1 MPGQGE
7 RERDGKHVRNDNEP
21 AALYLPRRIY
31 SRFSPPPFLLSSLHS
46 AFCSTAA
53 KSIDPAGHARP
64 VAAPHSH
71 QGGRG
76 RGIHRSGNFR
86 NKRKEQRRLS
96 LSSTKII
103 ICYLSRLVDPMPFFS
118 TSPLDGLAPLP
129 RISRAFFLSEG
140 NFNKKGGKRKSIR
153 IRKGE
158 RRNFFLPSFFSRIP
172 LFHHAILESV
182 HASGNASRR
191 NTRKLS
197 VVLDRFRHYSAAHRH
212 IVRTYRRGEERSLD
226 RIVRPEQSDTSAIS
240 SRIRKE
246 REESY
251 YYYYYYYS
259 WLASRVGV
267 KVEIKRKGYTITR
280 RRHGTDANAPRI
292 YYCGN

>member
-71 QGGRG
+71 EGERG

-129 RISRAFFLSEG
+129 RISRAFFNAKGILTKREG
-140 NFNKKGGKRKSIR
+140 SVNRYGYEKARGGIFSLLFAHPTFPSRDPRVGPR
-153 IRKGE
+153 IRKRLETQHAQIVGCA
-158 RRNFFLPSFFSRIP
+158 RSIPP
-172 LFHHAILESV
+172 LFRCPSPY
-182 HASGNASRR
+182 R
-191 NTRKLS
+191 
-197 VVLDRFRHYSAAHRH
+197 
-212 IVRTYRRGEERSLD
+212 IVEERKD
-226 RIVRPEQSDTSAIS
+226 HRIVRPEQSDTSAIS

>member
-1 MPGQGE
+1 MIP
-7 RERDGKHVRNDNEP
+7 RDTHVRWRHRT
-21 AALYLPRRIY
+21 LTRGR
-31 SRFSPPPFLLSSLHS
+31 
-46 AFCSTAA
+46 
-53 KSIDPAGHARP
+53 
-64 VAAPHSH
+64 
-71 QGGRG
+71 RG

-86 NKRKEQRRLS
+86 NKRKEQRRVS

-118 TSPLDGLAPLP
+118 TPPWTAWLPSPEFRVLFFNAKGISTKREGSVNRYGCEKARGGIFSSRASFRASHFSITRSSSRSTHQETPRDATRANCRLCSIDSAIIPLP
-129 RISRAFFLSEG
+129 IAIS
-140 NFNKKGGKRKSIR
+140 
-153 IRKGE
+153 
-158 RRNFFLPSFFSRIP
+158 
-172 LFHHAILESV
+172 
-182 HASGNASRR
+182 
-191 NTRKLS
+191 
-197 VVLDRFRHYSAAHRH
+197 
-212 IVRTYRRGEERSLD
+212 YRRGEERSLD

>member
-71 QGGRG
+71 EGGRG

-86 NKRKEQRRLS
+86 NKRKEQRRVS

-129 RISRAFFLSEG
+129 RISRAFFNAKGILTKREG
-140 NFNKKGGKRKSIR
+140 SVNRYGYEKARGGIFSLLFAHPTFPSRDPRVGPR
-153 IRKGE
+153 IRKRLETQHTQIVGCA
-158 RRNFFLPSFFSRIP
+158 RSIPP
-172 LFHHAILESV
+172 LFRCPSP
-182 HASGNASRR
+182 
-191 NTRKLS
+191 
-197 VVLDRFRHYSAAHRH
+197 
-212 IVRTYRRGEERSLD
+212 YRSY
-226 RIVRPEQSDTSAIS
+226 VS
-240 SRIRKE
+240 SRGGKIIGSCVR
-246 REESY
+246 
-251 YYYYYYYS
+251 
-259 WLASRVGV
+259 
-267 KVEIKRKGYTITR
+267 
-280 RRHGTDANAPRI
+280 NNRI
-292 YYCGN
+292 HRQFLRG

>member
-31 SRFSPPPFLLSSLHS
+31 SRFSPPLFLLSSLHS

-71 QGGRG
+71 EGGRG

-86 NKRKEQRRLS
+86 NKRKEQRRVS

-129 RISRAFFLSEG
+129 RISRAFFNAKGILTKREG
-140 NFNKKGGKRKSIR
+140 SVNRYGYEKARGGIFSLLFAHPTFPSRDPRVGPR
-153 IRKGE
+153 IRKRLETQHAQIVGCA
-158 RRNFFLPSFFSRIP
+158 RSIPP
-172 LFHHAILESV
+172 LFRCPSPY
-182 HASGNASRR
+182 R
-191 NTRKLS
+191 
-197 VVLDRFRHYSAAHRH
+197 
-212 IVRTYRRGEERSLD
+212 IVEERKD
-226 RIVRPEQSDTSAIS
+226 HRIGSCVWNN
-240 SRIRKE
+240 RIHRQFL
-246 REESY
+246 R
-251 YYYYYYYS
+251 
-259 WLASRVGV
+259 G
-267 KVEIKRKGYTITR
+267 
-280 RRHGTDANAPRI
+280 
-292 YYCGN
+292 

>member
-71 QGGRG
+71 EGGKG

-86 NKRKEQRRLS
+86 NKRKEQRRVS

-129 RISRAFFLSEG
+129 RISRAFFNAKGILTKREG
-140 NFNKKGGKRKSIR
+140 SVNRYGY
-153 IRKGE
+153 E
-158 RRNFFLPSFFSRIP
+158 RRNFFLPSFFSRIL

-212 IVRTYRRGEERSLD
+212 IVSSRRGKIIGSDRASGTIGYIGNFFEDKKRERGKLLLLLLLLF
-226 RIVRPEQSDTSAIS
+226 V
-240 SRIRKE
+240 
-246 REESY
+246 
-251 YYYYYYYS
+251 
-259 WLASRVGV
+259 VGV
-267 KVEIKRKGYTITR
+267 KGWRKS
-280 RRHGTDANAPRI
+280 
-292 YYCGN
+292 GN

>member
-21 AALYLPRRIY
+21 AALYLPRWIY

-71 QGGRG
+71 QRGGGGGASIVREIFETKG
-76 RGIHRSGNFR
+76 RNNGG
-86 NKRKEQRRLS
+86 S
-96 LSSTKII
+96 LSPRP
-103 ICYLSRLVDPMPFFS
+103 RLLFVTCRVSSIRCLFFPPPLGRLG
-118 TSPLDGLAPLP
+118 SPPPNFAC
-129 RISRAFFLSEG
+129 FFLSEG

-212 IVRTYRRGEERSLD
+212 IVRTYRRGEERSSD
-226 RIVRPEQSDTSAIS
+226 RASGTIGYIGNFFEDKKR
-240 SRIRKE
+240 E
-246 REESY
+246 RGK
-251 YYYYYYYS
+251 
-259 WLASRVGV
+259 LLLLLLLLFVVGV
-267 KVEIKRKGYTITR
+267 KGWRKS
-280 RRHGTDANAPRI
+280 
-292 YYCGN
+292 GN

>member
-86 NKRKEQRRLS
+86 NKRKEQRRVS
-96 LSSTKII
+96 LSPRPRLLFVTCRVSSIRCLFFPPPPWTAWLPSPEFRVLFFNAKGISTK
-103 ICYLSRLVDPMPFFS
+103 R
-118 TSPLDGLAPLP
+118 
-129 RISRAFFLSEG
+129 EG
-140 NFNKKGGKRKSIR
+140 SVNRYGYEKARGGI
-153 IRKGE
+153 
-158 RRNFFLPSFFSRIP
+158 FFSRASFRASHFSITRSSSRSTHQETPRDATHANCRLCSIDSAIIP
-172 LFHHAILESV
+172 LPIAIS
-182 HASGNASRR
+182 
-191 NTRKLS
+191 
-197 VVLDRFRHYSAAHRH
+197 
-212 IVRTYRRGEERSLD
+212 YRRGEERSLD

>member
-129 RISRAFFLSEG
+129 RISRAFFNAKGILTKREG
-140 NFNKKGGKRKSIR
+140 SVNRYGYEKARGGIFSLLFAHPTFPSRDPRVGPR
-153 IRKGE
+153 IRK
-158 RRNFFLPSFFSRIP
+158 RL
-172 LFHHAILESV
+172 
-182 HASGNASRR
+182 
-191 NTRKLS
+191 TRKLS

-212 IVRTYRRGEERSLD
+212 IVRIVEERKD
-226 RIVRPEQSDTSAIS
+226 HRIVRLEQSDTSAIS

-259 WLASRVGV
+259 WLA
-267 KVEIKRKGYTITR
+267 
-280 RRHGTDANAPRI
+280 
-292 YYCGN
+292 

>member
-71 QGGRG
+71 ERG
-76 RGIHRSGNFR
+76 EGEGHPSFGKFS
-86 NKRKEQRRLS
+86 KQKEGTTAALS
-96 LSSTKII
+96 LLDQDY
-103 ICYLSRLVDPMPFFS
+103 YLLLV
-118 TSPLDGLAPLP
+118 
-129 RISRAFFLSEG
+129 
-140 NFNKKGGKRKSIR
+140 
-153 IRKGE
+153 
-158 RRNFFLPSFFSRIP
+158 
-172 LFHHAILESV
+172 
-182 HASGNASRR
+182 ASRR
-191 NTRKLS
+191 SDAFFFHLPLGRLGSPPPKFRVLFFNAKGISTKREGSVNRYGYEKARGGIFSSRASFRASHFSITRSSSRSTHQETPRDATRANCRLCS
-197 VVLDRFRHYSAAHRH
+197 IDSAIIPLPIAISFVR
-212 IVRTYRRGEERSLD
+212 IVEERKD
-226 RIVRPEQSDTSAIS
+226 HRIVRPEQSDTSAIS

-246 REESY
+246 RKESY

>member
-71 QGGRG
+71 EGGRG

-86 NKRKEQRRLS
+86 NKRKEQRRVS

-129 RISRAFFLSEG
+129 RISRAFFNAKGILTKREG
-140 NFNKKGGKRKSIR
+140 SVNRYGYEKARGGIFSSRASFRASHFSITR
-153 IRKGE
+153 
-158 RRNFFLPSFFSRIP
+158 SSSRSTHQETPRDATRANCRLCSIDSAIIP
-172 LFHHAILESV
+172 LPIAIS
-182 HASGNASRR
+182 
-191 NTRKLS
+191 
-197 VVLDRFRHYSAAHRH
+197 
-212 IVRTYRRGEERSLD
+212 YRRGEERSSD
-226 RIVRPEQSDTSAIS
+226 RASGTIGYIGNFFEDKKR
-240 SRIRKE
+240 E
-246 REESY
+246 RGK
-251 YYYYYYYS
+251 
-259 WLASRVGV
+259 LLLLLLLLFVVGV
-267 KVEIKRKGYTITR
+267 KGWRKS
-280 RRHGTDANAPRI
+280 
-292 YYCGN
+292 GN